1 MLFIFHAKDQNI
13 KCISVPNSVLKSL
26 IIPCISLELEI
37 PTKIQHVRDST
48 VSQEC
53 DNLLLYKWQ
62 LSVSNEVLMFV
73 TGRKK

>member
-13 KCISVPNSVLKSL
+13 KFVSVPNYVLKSL
-26 IIPCISLELEI
+26 IIPCIPLELET

-53 DNLLLYKWQ
+53 DNVLLCK
-62 LSVSNEVLMFV
+62 
-73 TGRKK
+73 